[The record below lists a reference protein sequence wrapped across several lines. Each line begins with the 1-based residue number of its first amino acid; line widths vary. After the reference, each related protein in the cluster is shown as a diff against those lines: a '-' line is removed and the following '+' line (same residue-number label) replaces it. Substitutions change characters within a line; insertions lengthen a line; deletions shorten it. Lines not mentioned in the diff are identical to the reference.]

1 MLDLN
6 KHIVKADDSK
16 PFHTSGYA
24 VAANGNS
31 IGSVSTVSFEKR
43 LQIDQNRQKIGNYSR
58 SAIANNYQLARPR
71 QVIASSRNNLSVG
84 PRVVQKLNNAPTA
97 KPQSYNPYS

>member
-6 KHIVKADDSK
+6 KHIVKTDDSK

-24 VAANGNS
+24 VAANGSS
-31 IGSVSTVSFEKR
+31 IGAVSTISFEKR

-58 SAIANNYQLARPR
+58 SAIANSHFLARPR
-71 QVIASSRNNLSVG
+71 QPITVSRDSLSVG
-84 PRVVQKLNNAPTA
+84 PRVVQKLNSAPAA